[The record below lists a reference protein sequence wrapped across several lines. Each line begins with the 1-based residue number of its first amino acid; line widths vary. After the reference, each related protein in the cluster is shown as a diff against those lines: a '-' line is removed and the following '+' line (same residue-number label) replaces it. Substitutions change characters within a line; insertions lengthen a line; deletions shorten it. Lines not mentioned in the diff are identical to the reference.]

1 MASFSFR
8 LLLARLPSFLG
19 QHRISLDRLTELA
32 ATCEEIKNYLAQDGE
47 KSAIA
52 FEFWERRHTTVLN
65 ALINCS
71 LAVSY
76 LELAPRPMCDPFNR
90 TVSPDCR

>member
-19 QHRISLDRLTELA
+19 QHKVSLDRLTELA
-32 ATCEEIKNYLAQDGE
+32 ATCEEIKKYFAQNDNN
-47 KSAIA
+47 SATA

-71 LAVSY
+71 LTVSY
-76 LELAPRPMCDPFNR
+76 FPTDNACYKLIQ
-90 TVSPDCR
+90 